1 MSNVIAIDGPSG
13 AGKSSVS
20 RIVGEKL
27 GYLHVDS
34 GALYR
39 IMTWQCLENKIDTSD
54 PSAVAAF
61 AGKVAIDCRPEKG
74 AIDADTLQKL
84 TDAEQKIADLEAAK
98 AVTDTINALPAAAN
112 VALTDKTA
120 IQNARTAYN
129 ALTDAQKAL
138 VDANTL
144 QKLTDDEQK
153 ITDLEAAKAVTD
165 AINALPG
172 TDNVTLDDKATVDAA
187 RAAYNALTD
196 AQKKLVD
203 KNTLKKLTDDEEKL
217 AELQAM
223 SEVTPKTGK
232 DVTYN
237 GKELP
242 LVNAPTSELPQGCT
256 MKYALGKDA
265 DTPPADDQFTADVPT
280 AKDAGIYYVWYKAV
294 GDEGHPSTE
303 PECKIVR
310 LAKAVLTV
318 IAKNQTVQY
327 GDPVVQGRYT
337 VKGLAKGDKVV
348 VKLYAK
354 IATNEVKSTVTANKN
369 YTVKKVSGILTI
381 KNTPIAKALPSGNT
395 ISVSYAK
402 VKNADGYD
410 IYAGYCGS
418 NSYPLAKAVKGGAVT
433 SAKLTQVGGK
443 AIDTKKN
450 VFLYVVA
457 YKNVGGKKVTLV
469 RSTSIRI
476 AGLNTKHTNAKSVG
490 GVKPAVTLKK
500 GATLILKPSVTPV
513 DPKKPVYANPAKF
526 MYASNNKN
534 VATVDAK
541 GRITAVGK
549 GTANIYTYASN
560 GVKALTVVTVE

>member
-1 MSNVIAIDGPSG
+1 MTPSR
-13 AGKSSVS
+13 SPIS
-20 RIVGEKL
+20 
-27 GYLHVDS
+27 
-34 GALYR
+34 
-39 IMTWQCLENKIDTSD
+39 T
-54 PSAVAAF
+54 
-61 AGKVAIDCRPEKG
+61 
-74 AIDADTLQKL
+74 
-84 TDAEQKIADLEAAK
+84 AK
-98 AVTDTINALPAAAN
+98 AVSDTINALPAAAN

-144 QKLTDDEQK
+144 KKLTDDEQK

-165 AINALPG
+165 AINALPA
-172 TDNVTLDDKATVDAA
+172 TDEVTLDDKATVEAA

-196 AQKKLVD
+196 AQKDLVD

-223 SEVTPKTGK
+223 SEVSAKTGK

-280 AKDAGIYYVWYKAV
+280 AKDAGTYYVWYKAV

-381 KNTPIAKALPSGNT
+381 K
-395 ISVSYAK
+395 
-402 VKNADGYD
+402 
-410 IYAGYCGS
+410 GS
-418 NSYPLAKAVKGGAVT
+418 PYREG
-433 SAKLTQVGGK
+433 SAERQ
-443 AIDTKKN
+443 N
-450 VFLYVVA
+450 HHRF
-457 YKNVGGKKVTLV
+457 V
-469 RSTSIRI
+469 R
-476 AGLNTKHTNAKSVG
+476 
-490 GVKPAVTLKK
+490 
-500 GATLILKPSVTPV
+500 
-513 DPKKPVYANPAKF
+513 
-526 MYASNNKN
+526 
-534 VATVDAK
+534 
-541 GRITAVGK
+541 
-549 GTANIYTYASN
+549 
-560 GVKALTVVTVE
+560 